1 MINIL
6 DQNTINKIAAGEVI
20 ERPMSIVKELVENSL
35 DANATNITVEIKNGG
50 ISYIRVTDNGDG
62 IDKDEVRKAYMRHAT
77 SKLLTSEDLE
87 GIMTL
92 GFRGEALS
100 TIAAVTETEMVTKKR
115 DSLTG
120 VRYMISGGKE
130 IEFSEAGAPDGTT
143 IISKNIF
150 FNTPARLKFLK
161 TSVTEGSYIN
171 DLMIRISLSHPS
183 ISFRLISNG
192 KTVLSTSGNG
202 KVKDTI
208 YGIYG
213 RDISNNLLPVDHT
226 SDGIKIS
233 GYIGK
238 PFISK
243 GNRSFENYFV
253 NGRYI
258 TNVVIA
264 KAIEEAYK
272 TRIMQHKF
280 PFTALFFQMDPTMC
294 DVNIHPTKKE
304 FKYYNEKALFSAT
317 FHAVSDALS
326 EREYMPDFNISENKT
341 GAEKR
346 VVNNSN
352 VADSR
357 TNDPGN
363 NSVHMPRNTSTV
375 SNINDTVSNTNNTAS
390 NTNDTVSNTN
400 NTASNTNDTVNNNKN
415 TSAGTNLNSKNSL
428 DGGVNTSSNESDSR
442 NADNSVKNVINNSN
456 TSDSGINNN
465 IRNLEN
471 TAESKSNTV
480 SDSASTSSGTVSNF
494 SKHSSNNNTLK
505 PNIKKP
511 SMGSYSILEKL
522 LPKEYLAEVNEKS
535 KIYGEEKDSAQ
546 NKTEDYK
553 DESAKI
559 FNETHEQKEIETVQ
573 KNLFDDDYISKEAIS
588 HHKIIG
594 LAFDT
599 YWITQ
604 YNDTLYL
611 MDQHAAHEKVNY
623 ERFLK
628 AFKERSI
635 VSQKIFP
642 PEVISL
648 SAVEMDAVMKN
659 REYFLKSGFEI
670 DEFGGNEVKLSAMP
684 VNFIDI
690 SGRDVFLE
698 FVSYLTQNISG
709 INEDIFVHRLATM
722 GCKAAVKGNQKIS
735 FEEAQHLIEDL
746 LTLENPYTCPHGRP
760 TIIKLTKQDLE
771 KKFKRIVN

>member
-120 VRYMISGGKE
+120 VRYMINGGKE

-326 EREYMPDFNISENKT
+326 EREYMPGFNISENKT
-341 GAEKR
+341 EAEKK
-346 VVNNSN
+346 VV
-352 VADSR
+352 
-357 TNDPGN
+357 
-363 NSVHMPRNTSTV
+363 
-375 SNINDTVSNTNNTAS
+375 
-390 NTNDTVSNTN
+390 
-400 NTASNTNDTVNNNKN
+400 
-415 TSAGTNLNSKNSL
+415 
-428 DGGVNTSSNESDSR
+428 
-442 NADNSVKNVINNSN
+442 NNSN
-456 TSDSGINNN
+456 TSDSRINNN
-465 IRNLEN
+465 IRNSEN

-480 SDSASTSSGTVSNF
+480 SDSASTSSSTVSNF

-559 FNETHEQKEIETVQ
+559 FNETYEQKEIETVQ

-594 LAFDT
+594 LVFDT

-604 YNDTLYL
+604 YNDSLYL